1 MNSLLIP
8 ILFAFTAAAV
18 LNLILIPVWRYVGA
32 KVNLIDKPNER
43 KVHTTNIPLVGGIA
57 ICSSVALVLPLLI
70 NISELPHAITKLLTA
85 SFILLL
91 VGIIDD
97 KMEVSAWKKI
107 IIQVI
112 CAGILINAGLKVTSF
127 YGILGVY
134 ELHIYV
140 QYILSGIIIIGTVNA
155 NNLMDGI
162 DGLAGG
168 LSLAGF
174 FILGSIS
181 AILGQYEV
189 VALCATLVGAITS
202 FLYFN
207 LNQKAKIFMGDAGS
221 LFLGLMQIGL
231 AIYLINVGHTNIISG
246 MTPWLLPAI
255 ISVFFIPVIDSLR
268 VYAFRIKKGYSPF
281 SPDKSH
287 IHHLFLNLEFKHI
300 KATIMIVSL
309 SLFITF
315 STIFLQNYLTIIGL
329 LIVSYS
335 ILRVVYMLLSINEDV
350 NKWQFKIKQ
359 IEG

>member
-112 CAGILINAGLKVTSF
+112 CAGILINAGLMVTSF

-181 AILGQYEV
+181 AILGLEV
-189 VALCATLVGAITS
+189 IYRLRPDA
-202 FLYFN
+202 N
-207 LNQKAKIFMGDAGS
+207 L
-221 LFLGLMQIGL
+221 
-231 AIYLINVGHTNIISG
+231 IYII
-246 MTPWLLPAI
+246 
-255 ISVFFIPVIDSLR
+255 
-268 VYAFRIKKGYSPF
+268 
-281 SPDKSH
+281 H
-287 IHHLFLNLEFKHI
+287 
-300 KATIMIVSL
+300 
-309 SLFITF
+309 
-315 STIFLQNYLTIIGL
+315 
-329 LIVSYS
+329 
-335 ILRVVYMLLSINEDV
+335 
-350 NKWQFKIKQ
+350 
-359 IEG
+359 